1 MAENN
6 LDESNIWMFPTI
18 EVLSQ
23 ESETLV
29 ASESEEVV
37 EEATIEEPIEVEPI
51 SEKELE
57 QDKLFT
63 EKLTQLENLKKDF
76 LNKVDILNKIFDE
89 LKSSSISIDEEMINL
104 IDQVVKKA
112 VKKIILKEMGADSTI
127 LPNMIG
133 KLKNL
138 IQEKNSV
145 LTIYI
150 SQDDHQAIM
159 QENLLPDELLSVNP
173 DLTQGDIIVKSH
185 FSEISAI
192 LDERIEAIT
201 KVDHDGNG

>member
-18 EVLSQ
+18 DVLSQ

-29 ASESEEVV
+29 ASESEEVA

-112 VKKIILKEMGADSTI
+112 VKKIILKEIGADSTI

-150 SQDDHQAIM
+150 SQDDHQVIM

>member
-18 EVLSQ
+18 DVLSQ
-23 ESETLV
+23 ESEALV

-150 SQDDHQAIM
+150 SQDDHQIIM